1 MIPRLPWLPVP
12 GRNQLKNSKVILY
25 LRRPRKV
32 FLSPALVWLEQEGL
46 PSARR
51 KASFGVNMEEEEVVR
66 MAMDTWKKMTVEEK
80 ALWRKKAKGAED
92 YKKKM

>member
-1 MIPRLPWLPVP
+1 MT
-12 GRNQLKNSKVILY
+12 LY
-25 LRRPRKV
+25 LCRPRKV

-66 MAMDTWKKMTVEEK
+66 MAMDTWKKMAVEEK
-80 ALWRKKAKGAED
+80 ALWRKKTRRRKTTIRRC
-92 YKKKM
+92 YFHMSQCLIVL

>member
-1 MIPRLPWLPVP
+1 MT
-12 GRNQLKNSKVILY
+12 LY

-66 MAMDTWKKMTVEEK
+66 MAMDTWKKMAVEEK
-80 ALWRKKAKGAED
+80 ALWRKKANEED
-92 YKKKM
+92 YNKKM

>member
-1 MIPRLPWLPVP
+1 MT
-12 GRNQLKNSKVILY
+12 LY

-51 KASFGVNMEEEEVVR
+51 EASFGVNVEEEEVVR

-80 ALWRKKAKGAED
+80 ALWRKKAKEAED
-92 YKKKM
+92 YNKKM

>member
-1 MIPRLPWLPVP
+1 MT
-12 GRNQLKNSKVILY
+12 LY

-51 KASFGVNMEEEEVVR
+51 KASFGVNMDEEEVVR

-80 ALWRKKAKGAED
+80 ALWKKKAKEAKD
-92 YKKKM
+92 YNKKM

>member
-1 MIPRLPWLPVP
+1 MPVP
-12 GRNQLKNSKVILY
+12 GRNQLKNSKVTLD
-25 LRRPRKV
+25 LRRTRKV

-80 ALWRKKAKGAED
+80 ALWKKKAKEAKD
-92 YKKKM
+92 YNKKM

>member
-1 MIPRLPWLPVP
+1 ME
-12 GRNQLKNSKVILY
+12 NSKVTLN

-32 FLSPALVWLEQEGL
+32 FLSPALWHVWLEQEGL

-51 KASFGVNMEEEEVVR
+51 KASFGVNMDEEEVVR

-80 ALWRKKAKGAED
+80 AMWKKKAKEAKD
-92 YKKKM
+92 YNKKM